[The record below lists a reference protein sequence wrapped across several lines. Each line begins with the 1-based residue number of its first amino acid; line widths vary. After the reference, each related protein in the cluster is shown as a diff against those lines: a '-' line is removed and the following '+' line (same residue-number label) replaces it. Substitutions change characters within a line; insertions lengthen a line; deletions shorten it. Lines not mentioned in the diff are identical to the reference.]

1 MKIKIAEAV
10 IRSRL
15 LIVMLPLIITVMSFF
30 VLPSLYI
37 QTSLD
42 EFIPRSHPFI
52 ATHQQL
58 EKIFGGLNQ
67 ISIFI
72 KVREGDIFRRDVL
85 AKVFTLTESLY
96 FTEGVNIS
104 RINGIAARKVRKVLP
119 DARGF
124 NVARLMPRIPET
136 DPEIRELKTEIKRNP
151 LIYGPLVAEDFSSTL
166 IQADFFP
173 EVPSRAIFSK
183 IRETAM
189 RLESSDIEMYYSGRP
204 ILEGWLDF
212 YLHNMLYLFGASVI
226 ALGTILYALFRS
238 IRAVLLPLASAL
250 MAALWGLICLPLMGF
265 HLNPATVLVPF
276 LVFAL
281 GVCHSIQFLKRYFEQ
296 VRLQK
301 SAMSTSV
308 QVLASL
314 AAPASVSLI
323 TDGIGFLSLL
333 CIPIDIIRAMA
344 AAAGIGV
351 LSLFITT
358 VLFIPACLS
367 YMPVPPTDEIAAQQK
382 TSLLDRLLLRAAGW
396 AIHRRKTIMAVF
408 SAAGICCAGG
418 ISMLEVGDNQPGS
431 PALYPDSHYNRSEQL
446 INSKFSGTD
455 PYYILVRGKTD
466 EAIIS
471 AEVLREMEALENHVL
486 DTMPEAGRAQ
496 SLVEYIKGFNLVFN
510 GFESGLFRIPESD
523 ATIGEYLF
531 LYSIAGYPGDF
542 DFLCDRDFRNANIK
556 IDLKDHKP
564 GTIAKA
570 LDATAGWIAAHHK
583 SARVD
588 FLFPGGIVGI
598 HAAVN
603 DTIRRSIPVTLAL
616 VTGMVFVL
624 VWLFTKSLRDCLLL
638 MIPLFFSLLVTFGVM
653 GYLHTPLTIE
663 TVPLA
668 SLGMGLGVDYGIY
681 IMSRMKSAG
690 SGGGALQETLLTS
703 GKAVFL
709 AALSVSLSVL
719 LWVFSPVKMDAK
731 LGICLAFLLCI
742 NMLAAVILLPAL
754 LVRKQQIFSQIA
766 RASHPTSPN
775 PSLLRRGK
783 VLPIT
788 RGES

>member
-1 MKIKIAEAV
+1 MKNRIAEAV
-10 IRSRL
+10 MRNRL
-15 LIVMLPLIITVMSFF
+15 LFVLLPLILTALSCF
-30 VLPSLYI
+30 VWPAVYI
-37 QTSLD
+37 ETSLA
-42 EFIPRSHPFI
+42 EFIPQSHPFI
-52 ATHQQL
+52 ATHKQL

-67 ISIFI
+67 VSIVI

-85 AKVFTLTESLY
+85 AKVLNLTESLY

-104 RINGIAARKVRKVLP
+104 RINGIAARKARKVLP

-124 NVARLMPRIPET
+124 NVARLMPRIPES
-136 DPEIRELKTEIKRNP
+136 DQEIRDLKTEIKRNP

-173 EVPSRAIFSK
+173 EVPSRAIFTK
-183 IRETAM
+183 IRETAE
-189 RLESSDIEMYYSGRP
+189 RLASPGIEIYYSGRP

-212 YLHNMLYLFGASVI
+212 YLHNMLYLFGVSII
-226 ALGTILYALFRS
+226 ALGTILYVLFRTV
-238 IRAVLLPLASAL
+238 RAVLLSLASAL
-250 MAALWGLICLPLMGF
+250 MAALWGLVSLPLMGF

-281 GVCHSIQFLKRYFEQ
+281 GVCHSIQFLKRYVEETG
-296 VRLQK
+296 LQK
-301 SAMSTSV
+301 SAMSISA

-314 AAPASVSLI
+314 LAPASISLI
-323 TDGIGFLSLL
+323 TDGIGFLALL

-367 YMPVPPTDEIAAQQK
+367 YMPVPLPGVQAGRRK
-382 TSLLDRLLLRAAGW
+382 TSLLDRLLMRAAGW
-396 AIHRRKTIMAVF
+396 AVHRRKTIMGIFA
-408 SAAGICCAGG
+408 AAGICCAGG

-455 PYYILVRGKTD
+455 PYYILVQGKTD
-466 EAIIS
+466 EAIVS
-471 AEVLREMEALENHVL
+471 VEVLQEMDALQNHIL
-486 DTMPEAGRAQ
+486 DTVPEAGRSQ
-496 SLVEYIKGFNLVFN
+496 SLVEYIKGFHLVFN

-542 DFLCDRDFRNANIK
+542 DFLADRDFRNANIK

-564 GTIAKA
+564 GTISKV
-570 LDATAGWIAAHHK
+570 LDATAGWIAAQHK
-583 SARVD
+583 SERID

-598 HAAVN
+598 HAALN
-603 DTIRRSIPVTLAL
+603 DSIRRSIPLTLLL

-624 VWLFTKSLRDCLLL
+624 VWLFTKSLRDGLLL

-663 TVPLA
+663 TIPLA

-681 IMSRMKSAG
+681 IMSRMNNTWPAG
-690 SGGGALQETLLTS
+690 DALQETLLTS
-703 GKAVFL
+703 GKAVFF
-709 AALSVSLSVL
+709 AAVSVSLSVL

-731 LGICLAFLLCI
+731 LGICLALLLCV
-742 NMLAAVILLPAL
+742 NMLSAIILLPAL
-754 LVRKQQIFSQIA
+754 WCGRKKRFLHIQI
-766 RASHPTSPN
+766 
-775 PSLLRRGK
+775 
-783 VLPIT
+783 
-788 RGES
+788 

>member
-1 MKIKIAEAV
+1 MQRPAKVLIIKY
-10 IRSRL
+10 RL
-15 LIVMLPLIITVMSFF
+15 FLIVLPA
-30 VLPSLYI
+30 VLTALACVALLSLRVE
-37 QTSLD
+37 TSLD
-42 EFIPRSHPFI
+42 EFIPQSHPFI
-52 ATHQQL
+52 ATHKQL

-67 ISIFI
+67 VSLVI

-96 FTEGVNIS
+96 FTDGVNIS

-124 NVARLMPRIPET
+124 NVARLMPRIPES
-136 DPEIRELKTEIKRNP
+136 DPEIRELKAEIKRNP
-151 LIYGPLVAEDFSSTL
+151 LIYGSLVAEDFSSTL

-173 EVPSRAIFSK
+173 EVPSRAIFLK
-183 IRETAM
+183 IREAAAQIA
-189 RLESSDIEMYYSGRP
+189 SPDIEVYYSGRP
-204 ILEGWLDF
+204 ILEGWMDF
-212 YLHNMLYLFGASVI
+212 YLRNMLYLFGVSII
-226 ALGTILYALFRS
+226 ALGALLYALFRS
-238 IRAVLLPLASAL
+238 VRAVLLPLASAL
-250 MAALWGLICLPLMGF
+250 MAALWGLVSLPLMGF

-281 GVCHSIQFLKRYFEQ
+281 GVCHSIQFIKRYFEEA
-296 VRLQK
+296 RLQK
-301 SAMSTSV
+301 SAMNISV

-323 TDGIGFLSLL
+323 TDGIGFLTLL
-333 CIPIDIIRAMA
+333 CIPIEIIRAMA

-351 LSLFITT
+351 LSLFINT

-367 YMPVPPTDEIAAQQK
+367 YMPVPPPGAVADRQKPSLTDH
-382 TSLLDRLLLRAAGW
+382 LLLRGAGW
-396 AIHRRKTIMAVF
+396 AVNRPKTVMAVF
-408 SAAGICCAGG
+408 AAAGICCAGG

-455 PYYILVRGKTD
+455 PYYILVKGKTD
-466 EAIIS
+466 EAIVS
-471 AEVLREMEALENHVL
+471 VEVLQEMESLQNHVL
-486 DTMPEAGRAQ
+486 DTVPEAGRAQ

-510 GFESGLFRIPESD
+510 GFGSGLFRIPESD

-542 DFLCDRDFRNANIK
+542 DFLADRDFRNANIK

-564 GTIAKA
+564 ETIRKV
-570 LDATAGWIAAHHK
+570 LDATAGWIAGQHK
-583 SARVD
+583 SERVD

-598 HAAVN
+598 HAALN
-603 DTIRRSIPVTLAL
+603 DSIRRSIPVTLLL

-638 MIPLFFSLLVTFGVM
+638 MIPLFFSLLVTFGIM
-653 GYLHTPLTIE
+653 GYLRTPLTIE

-681 IMSRMKSAG
+681 ILGRINSTG
-690 SGGGALQETLLTS
+690 SGADALRQGLLTS
-703 GKAVFL
+703 GKAVLF
-709 AALSVSLSVL
+709 AAASVSLSVL

-731 LGICLAFLLCI
+731 LGICLALLLTV
-742 NMLAAVILLPAL
+742 NMLAAILLLPAL
-754 LVRKQQIFSQIA
+754 LAGRKNSHIA
-766 RASHPTSPN
+766 AQ
-775 PSLLRRGK
+775 LRDKQMTIGINTGG
-783 VLPIT
+783 V
-788 RGES
+788 S

>member
-1 MKIKIAEAV
+1 MKNRIAEALL
-10 IRSRL
+10 RNRL
-15 LIVMLPLIITVMSFF
+15 LFVLLPLILTALSCF
-30 VLPSLYI
+30 VWPAVYI

-52 ATHQQL
+52 AVHQQL

-67 ISIFI
+67 VSLVI

-104 RINGIAARKVRKVLP
+104 RINGIAARKVRKILP

-136 DPEIRELKTEIKRNP
+136 DREIRELKVEIKRNP

-173 EVPSRAIFSK
+173 EVPARAIFSK
-183 IRETAM
+183 IREAAE
-189 RLESSDIEMYYSGRP
+189 RLASPDMEIYYSGRP
-204 ILEGWLDF
+204 ILEGWMDF
-212 YLHNMLYLFGASVI
+212 YLRNMLYLFGVSII
-226 ALGTILYALFRS
+226 ALGALLYALFRS
-238 IRAVLLPLASAL
+238 VRAVLLPLASAL
-250 MAALWGLICLPLMGF
+250 MAALWGLVSLPLMGF

-281 GVCHSIQFLKRYFEQ
+281 GVCHSIQFLKRYFEEA
-296 VRLQK
+296 RLQK
-301 SAMSTSV
+301 SARSISV

-314 AAPASVSLI
+314 LAPAAISLI
-323 TDGIGFLSLL
+323 TDGIGFLALL
-333 CIPIDIIRAMA
+333 CISIDIIRAMA

-367 YMPVPPTDEIAAQQK
+367 YMPLPGAVAARQK
-382 TSLLDRLLLRAAGW
+382 PSLADRLLIRGAGW
-396 AIHRRKTIMAVF
+396 AVHRRKTVMAVF
-408 SAAGICCAGG
+408 AAAGICCAGG

-455 PYYILVRGKTD
+455 PYYILVHGKTD
-466 EAIIS
+466 EAIVS
-471 AEVLREMEALENHVL
+471 AEVLREMEALQSHVL
-486 DTMPEAGRAQ
+486 DTVPAAGRAQ

-510 GFESGLFRIPESD
+510 GFGSGLFRIPESD

-542 DFLCDRDFRNANIK
+542 DFLADRDFRNANIK

-564 GTIAKA
+564 GTISKV
-570 LDATAGWIAAHHK
+570 LSATAGWIAAHHK
-583 SARVD
+583 SERID

-598 HAAVN
+598 HAALN
-603 DTIRRSIPVTLAL
+603 DSIKKSIPETLVL

-624 VWLFTKSLRDCLLL
+624 VWLFTKSLRDGLLI

-681 IMSRMKSAG
+681 ILGRINSTG
-690 SGGGALQETLLTS
+690 SGADALQQSLLTS
-703 GKAVFL
+703 GKAVVY
-709 AALSVSLSVL
+709 AAVSVALSVL
-719 LWVFSPVKMDAK
+719 LWVFSPVKMEAK
-731 LGICLAFLLCI
+731 LGICLAFLLCV
-742 NMLAAVILLPAL
+742 NMLSAIILLPAL
-754 LVRKQQIFSQIA
+754 LAGSKKRFLHIQI
-766 RASHPTSPN
+766 
-775 PSLLRRGK
+775 
-783 VLPIT
+783 
-788 RGES
+788 